1 MRLFSYFFSS
11 ELDYYVK
18 YSNNYFF
25 IRVSNNDTHIYNL
38 EVIKFSWCL
47 GVLLWSFGSTPQFN
61 IYMAINSHD
70 NDFIKVRSGVL
81 FSTWEDL
88 TIFIKFDTRIHLW
101 WAKAHL
107 TICTTFTWNNFIL
120 FSLTL
125 CHFML
130 KIKFYF

>member
-1 MRLFSYFFSS
+1 M
-11 ELDYYVK
+11 
-18 YSNNYFF
+18 
-25 IRVSNNDTHIYNL
+25 
-38 EVIKFSWCL
+38 
-47 GVLLWSFGSTPQFN
+47 WSFGSTPQFN

-107 TICTTFTWNNFIL
+107 TICTT
-120 FSLTL
+120 LT
-125 CHFML
+125 
-130 KIKFYF
+130 